1 MQYKIIV
8 FITEEYLKALDV
20 TEEDRFSDISIEGNK
35 RMRYFR
41 EKDADR
47 FCDYIRMFYNI
58 NQFSELDIF
67 ALIVDA
73 TKTEEKRRVAEYIF
87 DALCGC
93 KRSLLG
99 AEQILPILVN
109 MKKMLGASQEIRVCF
124 LGEHYLVQADEEFR
138 ISVRAE
144 EGEAELVLDESAA
157 AGIYYFKGTDSL
169 SRKLRPEL
177 EEKEERIKALEGRLE
192 EAKREAADLWLWL
205 KGAEKEKKGLQEEI
219 ERLRLEHKKRRE
231 NARIICYADKRSF
244 EGNFDVDQNEK
255 LRVRFAV
262 ANGELVSR
270 HQHIATLLRGPFLL
284 FSNPQAYSHVRG
296 RFFHL
301 VEEEKEKKNESGLGV
316 TRSITYSFFGKE
328 GIEPGTAVAIIGAED
343 DTEEEV
349 MEWYA
354 KISENKEKT
363 K

>member
-20 TEEDRFSDISIEGNK
+20 TEEERFSDISIEGNK
-35 RMRYFR
+35 RMRYLR
-41 EKDADR
+41 EEDADR

-73 TKTEEKRRVAEYIF
+73 TKTEEKRRGAEYIF

-93 KRSLLG
+93 KRSLLA

-109 MKKMLGASQEIRVCF
+109 MKEMLGASQEIRVCF
-124 LGEHYLVQADEEFR
+124 LGGHYLVQADEEFR

-169 SRKLRPEL
+169 SRALRPEL

-192 EAKREAADLWLWL
+192 EAKREAADLWLRL
-205 KGAEKEKKGLQEEI
+205 KGAEKEGKELQEEM
-219 ERLRLEHKKRRE
+219 ERLRLEHKKCKE
-231 NARIICYADKRSF
+231 NMRIICYADKRSF
-244 EGNFDVDQNEK
+244 EGNFDMYCYQKFV
-255 LRVRFAV
+255 VRFEI
-262 ANGELVSR
+262 ANGELVTPR
-270 HQHIATLLRGPFLL
+270 QHIATIRPSYYFQGFK
-284 FSNPQAYSHVRG
+284 AYSPIRG

-301 VEEEKEKKNESGLGV
+301 VEEEKEIESGLGIWGGV
-316 TRSITYSFFGKE
+316 RM
-328 GIEPGTAVAIIGAED
+328 PGTAVAIIGAED